1 MFALI
6 SLHIFLYGC
15 NLFMWKSTRIN
26 HNFIFD
32 FKPSTAL
39 KHRDAFLISSA
50 FMTAVVGAMV
60 AHLFFKY
67 NHFSSHH
74 LEALPGILLLV
85 SSKNQH

>member
-15 NLFMWKSTRIN
+15 NLFMWKNTRIN

-32 FKPSTAL
+32 FKPNTAL

-50 FMTAVVGAMV
+50 FMTAVVSAMV
-60 AHLFFKY
+60 AHLFLKY
-67 NHFSSHH
+67 NHVSSHH
-74 LEALPGILLLV
+74 LEALPGILILV
-85 SSKNQH
+85 S